1 MHIILD
7 PPITTG
13 YISELDD
20 AVGSVVA
27 KLKSTGAYDDTI
39 VVFSSDNGQAIPHS
53 LPPTSLIL
61 TMLWGSASK
70 HNLIVS

>member
-39 VVFSSDNGQAIPHS
+39 VVFSSDNGLS
-53 LPPTSLIL
+53 PPQSFIL
-61 TMLWGSASK
+61 TLK
-70 HNLIVS
+70 T

>member
-1 MHIILD
+1 MHIIIG

-39 VVFSSDNGQAIPHS
+39 VVFSSDNGHAIPHP
-53 LPPTSLIL
+53 LPPR
-61 TMLWGSASK
+61 
-70 HNLIVS
+70 